1 MLSPTLD
8 EQLQIVLSHVQL
20 VHTVRLHTRDSM
32 FRRLGLRYRRRFL
45 DLLLYTRYR
54 ILLGQPGMISAL
66 LGHHTFAE
74 IFDSFFVKMIP
85 IGIRFY
91 FACLSFL
98 FVFYSLSLYFFLSI
112 SPSLSHTHTRIHAYI
127 VISSIPSW
135 AGSVQLFVVFSTMEM
150 WAMKSRVCFLRWN
163 FLSFENRAS
172 IIEKRYDGSSLV
184 VFWFFFFLE
193 RRQTKRQTDCFERND
208 EFISSLKER
217 KIEIVRSLIRKN
229 AKIVSFV
236 LKFFTY
242 FDRNVRWK

>member
-1 MLSPTLD
+1 
-8 EQLQIVLSHVQL
+8 
-20 VHTVRLHTRDSM
+20 M
-32 FRRLGLRYRRRFL
+32 FIFSFC
-45 DLLLYTRYR
+45 
-54 ILLGQPGMISAL
+54 IL
-66 LGHHTFAE
+66 F
-74 IFDSFFVKMIP
+74 SFFVL
-85 IGIRFY
+85 
-91 FACLSFL
+91 LSFYL
-98 FVFYSLSLYFFLSI
+98 SLSLSYT
-112 SPSLSHTHTRIHAYI
+112 HTHTRIHCNFVYSLLSRKRTI
-127 VISSIPSW
+127 VRSFFNDGNVSNEI
-135 AGSVQLFVVFSTMEM
+135 G
-150 WAMKSRVCFLRWN
+150 SRVCFLRWN